1 MIKKYTK
8 LSFYSKALN
17 KKSECYLRIWVYA
30 KNFFLTLVFYKVDY
44 FFHCELKY
52 VWSPFPDQT

>member
-8 LSFYSKALN
+8 LLFYTKVHIN
-17 KKSECYLRIWVYA
+17 KKSECYLRLSLCQ
-30 KNFFLTLVFYKVDY
+30 KLLTLVIYKIDY
-44 FFHCELKY
+44 FFYCELKY